1 MRTSH
6 GATHRPIHNDGRRKC
21 MRPTRGG
28 RVNPRCGDCARGCA
42 QPKRVSENICA
53 ATADSVPD
61 LGSLVAPMLA
71 HIVAPVVDA
80 IDFRPSSNGYVDC
93 ARGRA
98 QSKRVSESMCATA
111 QTVQFAGPWVSG
123 PMLAHMSARAVDATD
138 FRASK
143 RRRRAVS
150 RLPRTHSRRECGRAM
165 ARRRGQFADRG
176 SPVTPM
182 LAHMSVRPILA
193 FRHLRTA
200 TVDVNAIVTR
210 VGAGPI
216 C

>member
-1 MRTSH
+1 MR
-6 GATHRPIHNDGRRKC
+6 GNGRQ
-21 MRPTRGG
+21 
-28 RVNPRCGDCARGCA
+28 CAG
-42 QPKRVSENICA
+42 PGVSGQDA
-53 ATADSVPD
+53 
-61 LGSLVAPMLA
+61 A

-80 IDFRPSSNGYVDC
+80 IDFRPSSNGCGDC

-111 QTVQFAGPWVSG
+111 QTVQFADLGSPVT
-123 PMLAHMSARAVDATD
+123 PMLAHMSARAVDGTD
-138 FRASK
+138 FRAS
-143 RRRRAVS
+143 RSGGGREPAAAY
-150 RLPRTHSRRECGRAM
+150 SRRECGRAM
-165 ARRRGQFADRG
+165 ARRRGQFADLG

-182 LAHMSVRPILA
+182 LAHMLARPILD

-210 VGAGPI
+210 VGAGQI